1 MKPQRWRAEKHSDRR
16 PQGPRVG
23 RTAVSHGRHACGQP
37 ADAMELEADVARLP
51 MNIILSPVAGDKR
64 GPLDVLL
71 GTIDAVVAA
80 EVQST

>member
-1 MKPQRWRAEKHSDRR
+1 MLE
-16 PQGPRVG
+16 VG
-23 RTAVSHGRHACGQP
+23 
-37 ADAMELEADVARLP
+37 VAGLP
-51 MNIILSPVAGDKR
+51 MNIMLSPVAGDKR